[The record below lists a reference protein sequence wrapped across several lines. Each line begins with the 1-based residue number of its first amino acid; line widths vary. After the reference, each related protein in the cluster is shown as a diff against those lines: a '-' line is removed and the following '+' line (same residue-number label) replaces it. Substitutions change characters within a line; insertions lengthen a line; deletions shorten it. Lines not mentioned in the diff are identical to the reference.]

1 MAKLFEGMPLSSST
15 SSFGGAGGEEGG
27 GVAGEPTSHHP
38 VVIIGSGPA
47 AHSAAVYCARAELE
61 PVVFEGFMAEGIA
74 AGGQLTTTT
83 HVENFLG
90 HVSIQ
95 GPELCEEFRKQS
107 IACGATIFTETVED
121 IQFDKSPFILSSA
134 TGRTVSASAIIIATG
149 ATARRLD
156 FSGAEKFWMKGIS
169 ACAVCDGALPIF
181 RNKPLVVIGGGD
193 SACEEALYLTKFAS
207 QVSMVVRRDELRAS
221 ATMARRAKNHPQIN
235 ILFEEEVVFA
245 DGEAQLES
253 VVLRSS
259 RTGEERIQE
268 ASGLFFAIG
277 HDPATRLLQGAVSLD
292 DDGYV
297 LVEPGS
303 SALPADAAARL
314 DAAMCEANPVYATW
328 RGKGAI
334 GPCECRA
341 VRSGGFDALR
351 RHRIDH
357 EGASPQQLKVS
368 RVVKS
373 PEHLALL
380 LRGGRG

>member
-1 MAKLFEGMPLSSST
+1 MGRFAEARAWVRCFATKSGSDGLEESVAKLFEGMPLSSST

-47 AHSAAVYCARAELE
+47 AHSAAVYCTRAELE

-156 FSGAEKFWMKGIS
+156 FPGAEKFWMKGIS

-207 QVSMVVRRDELRAS
+207 QVSMVVRRNELRAS

-277 HDPATRLLQGAVSLD
+277 HDPATRLLQGSVSLD

-303 SALPADAAARL
+303 TRTSMEGVFAAGDCADKVYRQAITAAGSGCMAAL
-314 DAAMCEANPVYATW
+314 DAERWLGEME
-328 RGKGAI
+328 
-334 GPCECRA
+334 E
-341 VRSGGFDALR
+341 S
-351 RHRIDH
+351 
-357 EGASPQQLKVS
+357 S
-368 RVVKS
+368 
-373 PEHLALL
+373 
-380 LRGGRG
+380 